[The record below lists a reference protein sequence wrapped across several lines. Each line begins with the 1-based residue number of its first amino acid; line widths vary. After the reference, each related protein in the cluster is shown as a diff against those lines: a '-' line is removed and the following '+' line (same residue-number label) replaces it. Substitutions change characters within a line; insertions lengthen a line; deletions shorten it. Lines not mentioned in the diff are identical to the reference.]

1 MSLINCVLV
10 YVYLGTYIYFGVRHS
25 RAHYTYT
32 HIPCMQTPERPVRRL
47 VCIEEGRLLER
58 KSRRRLSS
66 RPSMTLSRL
75 GHSRHR
81 RRSSCPL
88 VVVDSIFNLNIVL
101 LVDLQLYMYPGSVYV
116 SDQHQNKYMYS
127 RTACSCTI

>member
-32 HIPCMQTPERPVRRL
+32 HIPCTQTPERPVRRL

-66 RPSMTLSRL
+66 HPSMTLSRL
-75 GHSRHR
+75 GYTSTA
-81 RRSSCPL
+81 
-88 VVVDSIFNLNIVL
+88 VVTIYSTNLPCVHTVVCTHGAVL
-101 LVDLQLYMYPGSVYV
+101 Q
-116 SDQHQNKYMYS
+116 YS
-127 RTACSCTI
+127 TT